1 MGILVD
7 LRRQPDRLPD
17 LIGAVGAI
25 DSTRHPQL
33 GWAELHIRDDLLR
46 VGQRKLAAHHLADH
60 AAAAG
65 AAADAHR
72 RPEQQREECGGSD
85 AQAAC
90 ATGWKLRGN
99 PALAT
104 APYSVTSG
112 NARAMISRVRA
123 SLSRSMPVST
133 PIDSNRNTV
142 SSRTMLPV
150 APGA

>member
-1 MGILVD
+1 MGVLVD
-7 LRRQPDRLPD
+7 LRSQPDRLPD

-25 DSTRHPQL
+25 DRARDPQL

-46 VGQRKLAAHHLADH
+46 IGQRKLAAHHLADH

-65 AAADAHR
+65 AAADARR
-72 RPEQQREECGGSD
+72 RPEQQRKERGGSD
-85 AQAAC
+85 TQAAC

-112 NARAMISRVRA
+112 SALLTISRARA

-142 SSRTMLPV
+142 
-150 APGA
+150 